1 MTYDCIII
9 GAGAAGLFCSASFKK
24 PVRGLLLEKTKRP
37 GTKLLMSGGGQC
49 NITHDG
55 SIKDFVKCYGKNGG
69 KIRSCLY
76 RYSNE
81 HLLHFLHE
89 GGVRTITREDGKIFP
104 ASMDAHEI
112 RDLLL
117 TKSRENGFTIQYE
130 SPVCRIQKKDDG
142 LWQVFTSEKSYL
154 CKNLVIASGGC
165 SYPSTGSDGS
175 LFPVLRN
182 LGIEITPLRP
192 GLSPVNVKNY
202 PYGEISGISFD
213 EVHLS
218 VWRSEKKTAEAV
230 GGLLFTHS
238 NLSGP
243 LILNSSKEIRPGDTI
258 KLNYLYPETKSAV
271 AEKISG
277 SLKNSKTS
285 LQNLLPKELGLPK
298 SFLQVILK
306 ETGDRQKE
314 IAARLTADSFLVDS
328 VSGYNKAMVTT
339 GGITLSEINPKSME
353 LKRFAGLYA
362 IGEVLDVDG
371 FTGGYNLQFAYSSA
385 NAASSNMTDAQ
396 KPLSRD

>member
-55 SIKDFVKCYGKNGG
+55 SIKDFIKCYGKNGG
-69 KIRSCLY
+69 KIRNCLY

-81 HLLHFLHE
+81 QLLHFLHE

-130 SPVCRIQKKDDG
+130 SPVCRLQKKDDG

-154 CKNLVIASGGC
+154 CENLVIASGGC

-175 LFPVLRN
+175 LFPVLKRDLN
-182 LGIEITPLRP
+182 IEIEELRP
-192 GLSPVNVKNY
+192 ALTPVNVFNY
-202 PYGEISGISFD
+202 PYKELSGLAF
-213 EVHLS
+213 EGVHLTI
-218 VWRSEKKTAEAV
+218 WRGYQKITEGT
-230 GGLLFTHS
+230 GDFLFTHE
-238 NLSGP
+238 NFSGP
-243 LILNSSKEIRPGDTI
+243 LFLNFSKDITI
-258 KLNYLYPETKSAV
+258 NDKIVLNYLYPCDKTIAMERISNAV
-271 AEKISG
+271 QH
-277 SLKNSKTS
+277 SKM
-285 LQNLLPKELGLPK
+285 NLPNTLSKGMHLPR
-298 SFLQVILK
+298 SFSQIVIN
-306 ETGDRQKE
+306 ETGNKLKA
-314 IAARLTADSFLVDS
+314 IASKLTADTFIVKS
-328 VSGYNKAMVTT
+328 VEGFQKAMVTS
-339 GGITLSEINPKSME
+339 GGISLNEINLKTME
-353 LKRFAGLYA
+353 LKKYPHLYA
-362 IGEVLDVDG
+362 IGELLDIDG
-371 FTGGYNLQFAYSSA
+371 WTGGYNLQFAYSSA
-385 NAASSNMTDAQ
+385 RAASSNIITT
-396 KPLSRD
+396 

>member
-9 GAGAAGLFCSASFKK
+9 GAGAAGLFCSAAFEK
-24 PVRGLLLEKTKRP
+24 PLRGLILEKTKRP
-37 GTKLLMSGGGQC
+37 GTKLLISGGGQC
-49 NITHDG
+49 NVTHDG

-76 RYSNE
+76 RYNNE
-81 HLLHFLHE
+81 HLIKFLH
-89 GGVRTITREDGKIFP
+89 GGGIDTITREDGKVFP
-104 ASMDAHEI
+104 ASMDAHDI
-112 RDLLL
+112 LNLLL
-117 TKSRENGFTIQYE
+117 AKSGSNGFDIQYQR
-130 SPVCRIQKKDDG
+130 PVCRIEKNDDG
-142 LWQVFTSEKSYL
+142 LWQVITAEETYL
-154 CKNLVIASGGC
+154 CRNLVIASGGC

-175 LFPVLRN
+175 LFPVLRKN

-271 AEKISG
+271 AEKISD

-285 LQNLLPKELGLPK
+285 LPNLLSKELGLPK
-298 SFLQVILK
+298 SFLQIILK
-306 ETGDRQKE
+306 ETGNRQKE
-314 IAARLTADSFLVDS
+314 IAGRLTADAFSVDS
-328 VSGYNKAMVTT
+328 VAGYNKAMITT
-339 GGITLSEINPKSME
+339 GGIALSEINLKSME

-371 FTGGYNLQFAYSSA
+371 FTGGYNLQFAYASA
-385 NAASSNMTDAQ
+385 CAASCSIAAGEET
-396 KPLSRD
+396 SG